1 MSHAGSAQKAVGM
14 GSALGTR
21 DALEVLGKPIFKSKY
36 VPYFHDW
43 SLN

>member
-1 MSHAGSAQKAVGM
+1 MSHAGSAQKAGEM
-14 GSALGTR
+14 GSAWGTR
-21 DALEVLGKPIFKSKY
+21 DALKVLGKPIFESKY